1 MCTSFKFAQSTGEI
15 AYVGAQPSVQLPA
28 SAAGDA
34 CPVLVNV
41 CAMCVSTAFQPV
53 YPDTMIA
60 PCTLV
65 DTMVEC
71 SLSGE
76 VVEAT
81 AGKLLHTGNSA
92 L

>member
-15 AYVGAQPSVQLPA
+15 VYVAQPSVQLPPA